1 MAKIYD
7 FKAQT
12 SKGKEI
18 DFSQFQG
25 KVLLVVNT
33 ASKCGFTP
41 QFAGLVLM
49 ITIIG
54 FPWGK
59 MHFRLAKLA
68 LSPFGMEVV

>member
-33 ASKCGFTP
+33 ASSV
-41 QFAGLVLM
+41 VLR
-49 ITIIG
+49 
-54 FPWGK
+54 PSSQDW
-59 MHFRLAKLA
+59 R
-68 LSPFGMEVV
+68 S

>member
-25 KVLLVVNT
+25 KVLLD
-33 ASKCGFTP
+33 ASASFRRIKTLLLYNLIL
-41 QFAGLVLM
+41 FAECYYG
-49 ITIIG
+49 IIG
-54 FPWGK
+54 TVT
-59 MHFRLAKLA
+59 
-68 LSPFGMEVV
+68 EVVINHAITCWNCY